1 MPNRRGI
8 TGPGPADSTADVVF
22 MHDDVAERG
31 FHPCGFGHMVQ
42 LCGRVGPGG
51 QDLGDVIVAEPGDLG
66 CRLRIGKRPCRTPA
80 RPVLGD
86 CRQMR
91 HTSRIDQPG
100 QSATAV
106 LHAASSS
113 PVTNAMIRS
122 IVS

>member
-51 QDLGDVIVAEPGDLG
+51 QDLGHV
-66 CRLRIGKRPCRTPA
+66 T
-80 RPVLGD
+80 
-86 CRQMR
+86 
-91 HTSRIDQPG
+91 
-100 QSATAV
+100 TAV